1 MLFLYQNV
9 LPQICTEV
17 ILLFLL
23 LFYFDCSGSS
33 LLLGLF
39 SSCREQGLL
48 LSCGSWSPRCGGFFC
63 RGVWAPGVWASVV
76 VVPGLWSAGSIVVAQ
91 AQLLRG
97 TWNLPGSGIRLM
109 SPALTGRFFT
119 TEPPGQPLLF
129 LFILF
134 IFFCCVVCGILV
146 PSGIKPGAPTVRL
159 PSPTHWTAR
168 EFPIIL
174 LFQSDLCS
182 KPISQRRFPWL
193 SYLQSHLSHSD
204 AVYLSCFI
212 FFKALLSSRCLF
224 VYLFIVYFL

>member
-9 LPQICTEV
+9 LPQISTEV

-48 LSCGSWSPRCGGFFC
+48 LSCGAWSPRCGGFFC

-76 VVPGLWSAGSIVVAQ
+76 AVPGLWSTGSIVVAQ
-91 AQLLRG
+91 AQLVRG

-134 IFFCCVVCGILV
+134 IFLAVWFVE
-146 PSGIKPGAPTVRL
+146 SQ
-159 PSPTHWTAR
+159 
-168 EFPIIL
+168 FPQEL
-174 LFQSDLCS
+174 NLGPPQ
-182 KPISQRRFPWL
+182 
-193 SYLQSHLSHSD
+193 
-204 AVYLSCFI
+204 
-212 FFKALLSSRCLF
+212 
-224 VYLFIVYFL
+224 